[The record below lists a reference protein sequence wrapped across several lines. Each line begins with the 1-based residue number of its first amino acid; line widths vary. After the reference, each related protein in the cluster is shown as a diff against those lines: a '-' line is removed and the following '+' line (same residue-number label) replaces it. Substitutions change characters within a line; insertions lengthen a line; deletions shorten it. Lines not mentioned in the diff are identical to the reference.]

1 LVGLIIYK
9 VSNQVWQQFDTIVK
23 NTRMDKG
30 NALEIAL
37 LASLKVIDRNKKTTK
52 IKKMAVQFKR
62 KKETSI

>member
-1 LVGLIIYK
+1 
-9 VSNQVWQQFDTIVK
+9 
-23 NTRMDKG
+23 MDKG

-37 LASLKVIDRNKKTTK
+37 LKVIDRNKKTTK